1 MVTAVTSAS
10 DFEKF
15 ISVDKLVVVDFFAV
29 WCGPCKMISPMVEK
43 FSQEYSQADFYKVDV
58 DELPEVAKK
67 NEVSSMPTFI
77 LFKSGKPV
85 AKVVGANPAA
95 VKQAIASNV

>member
-29 WCGPCKMISPMVEK
+29 WCGPCKMIAPMIEK
-43 FSQEYSQADFYKVDV
+43 FSTEYSQADFYKVDV
-58 DELPEVAKK
+58 DELPDIAK
-67 NEVSSMPTFI
+67 
-77 LFKSGKPV
+77 
-85 AKVVGANPAA
+85 KVVGANPAA